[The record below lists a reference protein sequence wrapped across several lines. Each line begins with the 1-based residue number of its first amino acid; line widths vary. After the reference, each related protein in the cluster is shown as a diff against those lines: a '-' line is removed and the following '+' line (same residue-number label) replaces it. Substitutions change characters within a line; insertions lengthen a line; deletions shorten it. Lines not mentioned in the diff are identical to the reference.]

1 MAAGIADLNDPALCV
16 ARVHQG
22 NTSRKV
28 IVGTCWQPIPVAEIE
43 LRSGSALAHFHAEA
57 SPAYHRGTEAV
68 SGPLPLVSCIMPT
81 AGRPAFVRL
90 ALRCFQQQDYP
101 RRELIIVH
109 DPGDDLS
116 GLIEGI
122 PEVRLIRAPARLA
135 IGAKRNLACQ
145 AARGTIIAHWDDD
158 DWHGPERLSHQVA
171 PLLQGLADLSGVEN
185 RYLLELVSGQFWSV
199 TPALHQRMFV
209 GDVHGG
215 TLVFQKSIYDQGLRY
230 PEVNLAEDA
239 GLLRLAIQRGKR
251 LSRLSNPGLFV
262 YVRHGSNAWRF
273 VPGRFLDS
281 AGWQKAEGPTAFLP
295 WLPDYQACLGV
306 GSTHLGSHNP

>member
-1 MAAGIADLNDPALCV
+1 
-16 ARVHQG
+16 
-22 NTSRKV
+22 
-28 IVGTCWQPIPVAEIE
+28 
-43 LRSGSALAHFHAEA
+43 
-57 SPAYHRGTEAV
+57 
-68 SGPLPLVSCIMPT
+68 
-81 AGRPAFVRL
+81 
-90 ALRCFQQQDYP
+90 
-101 RRELIIVH
+101 
-109 DPGDDLS
+109 
-116 GLIEGI
+116 
-122 PEVRLIRAPARLA
+122 
-135 IGAKRNLACQ
+135 
-145 AARGTIIAHWDDD
+145 
-158 DWHGPERLSHQVA
+158 
-171 PLLQGLADLSGVEN
+171 
-185 RYLLELVSGQFWSV
+185 
-199 TPALHQRMFV
+199 MFV